1 MNNIHLQ
8 KKMSANASP
17 LLYEDAFITDI
28 NQKMKVPDKI
38 SFSPELNSVSR
49 TGWTKDN
56 IDMQVPERILVAGHH
71 QHVGTRAP
79 PREIVYDKSILPTDP
94 YPGDVRVAT
103 PPRTLTLD
111 KYPFPE
117 FKDPEQEEQ
126 EEVAIARKPKLN
138 YSLND
143 SDFLT
148 NQREFT
154 PPIGGG
160 GDTLT
165 SSDEVLHL
173 RKQMAKL
180 NRRIMALEMD
190 NISRLQRE
198 KFVLGF
204 GVAYFLFKF
213 LIWMNK
219 D

>member
-1 MNNIHLQ
+1 
-8 KKMSANASP
+8 MSANASP
-17 LLYEDAFITDI
+17 HHYEDAFITDI

-38 SFSPELNSVSR
+38 SFNSDMNGFTR
-49 TGWTKDN
+49 DWTREN

-79 PREIVYDKSILPTDP
+79 PREIVYDKSILSTDP

-117 FKDPEQEEQ
+117 FEETKQEEENQ
-126 EEVAIARKPKLN
+126 LIKKQKFNTTFDDSELLLN
-138 YSLND
+138 H
-143 SDFLT
+143 
-148 NQREFT
+148 REST

-190 NISRLQRE
+190 NINRLQRD

-204 GVAYFLFKF
+204 GMAYFLLKF
-213 LIWMNK
+213 IVWMNK